1 MRSAWNVIVFVVAT
15 ACLLAAKP
23 GSDVTGTWDGQ
34 LRGQDGGTG
43 SVRFVLKQE
52 GNRISG
58 TAGPVDEKNPG
69 QVYDG
74 KLDGSHLMFA
84 ADDTAKDGSGLS
96 LTYNFDLTIT
106 GDQMQGKA
114 HGYSGN
120 RSWTLDISLTR
131 RK

>member
-1 MRSAWNVIVFVVAT
+1 ML
-15 ACLLAAKP
+15 ACGKAGKRRDRDLERTTQKP
-23 GSDVTGTWDGQ
+23 GW
-34 LRGQDGGTG
+34 RHG

-74 KLDGSHLMFA
+74 KLDGNHLMFA
-84 ADDTAKDGSGLS
+84 SDDTAKDGSGLS

-106 GDQMQGKA
+106 GDHMQGKA
-114 HGYSGN
+114 HGHSGN

-131 RK
+131 QK